1 MESEFSTR
9 SRFVQPLFF
18 GDRSE
23 IETGDLVEVWLDN
36 IHVRIRLDTVDG
48 ETLKGTVTAMAE
60 DARTFEKHAG
70 LTVGDGVKLRQEH
83 IRACWKPAAA

>member
-23 IETGDLVEVWLDN
+23 IEAGDLVEAWLDN

-48 ETLKGTVTAMAE
+48 ETLRGTVAAMAE
-60 DARTFEKHAG
+60 DARTLEQHAG
-70 LTVGDGVKLRQEH
+70 LAIGATVELRQEH